1 MTFHLAG
8 KIRIIIMAFPIN
20 IEDLLNKRKVVESN
34 RIEFKKGWNPSDIY
48 HTICAFA
55 NDFEN
60 LGGGYILVGV
70 EQDERGIAKRPV
82 KGIDINAADRIMQDM
97 VGYDAK
103 IKPEYSTRA
112 DIVEVDGTHI
122 LAIWAPARN
131 NRPYSVWENVTS
143 KHKGETKYYI
153 RSKSSTIEAKGDMLH
168 ELFSLADDT
177 PFDERGNA
185 KISVSDISPVL
196 VYDYLKKINS
206 RLIETFDPNRLVETL
221 DAMELLVG
229 PTEERLI
236 KNVAAMMFSEHPEK
250 FFPVTQVDIVVF
262 PEGSE
267 ENPDLMIEIP
277 RIIGPVPQI
286 IRDTLS
292 YLKTN
297 IIRQKISKPSDS
309 EYSDK
314 VYNYPYQAFEESV
327 VNALYHRNY
336 QEREPVEITIEP
348 DRVEILSHSG
358 PDRSISDEMIRE
370 ARRLKTR
377 KYRNRRLGDF
387 LKELD
392 LSEGRAT
399 GIPTIQKHLR
409 INGSRPAT
417 IETDDQRTYFLMTIP
432 CREGFERGVSIQ
444 DSLHV
449 FTPTKELEQI
459 LGQQSVQ
466 VQEVVNQCAIVD
478 RNALEQILVQ
488 ISVQV
493 WNNAKSMIDK
503 RKMCLA
509 VVDTLCLLH
518 ECSFSAKALNA
529 SIAFGE
535 IYELKR
541 KILSPLIQMGYI
553 GMTDPSK
560 PTSAKQAYCLTSKG
574 EKLFEKK

>member
-1 MTFHLAG
+1 
-8 KIRIIIMAFPIN
+8 MALPIN
-20 IEDLLNKRKVVESN
+20 IEDLLNKRKVESN
-34 RIEFKKGWNPSDIY
+34 RIEFKKGWDPSDIY

-70 EQDERGIAKRPV
+70 EQDEYGLAKRPV
-82 KGIDINAADRIMQDM
+82 LGIDITAVDKIMKAM

-103 IKPEYSTRA
+103 IKPEYSSRA
-112 DIVEVDGTHI
+112 EVVEVDGKHI

-131 NRPYSVWENVTS
+131 NRPYSVWENVTA

-153 RSKSSTIEAKGDMLH
+153 RSKSSTKEAKGDILN
-168 ELFSLADDT
+168 ELFSMADDT

-185 KISVSDISPVL
+185 KITINDISPVL
-196 VYDYLKKINS
+196 VYNHLKKTNS
-206 RLIETFDPNRLVETL
+206 RLVETFTPNKLVDIL
-221 DAMELLVG
+221 DSMELLVG
-229 PTEERLI
+229 PTEDRLI
-236 KNVAAMMFSEHPEK
+236 KNVAAMMFSEYPEK

-267 ENPDLMIEIP
+267 ENPDLMIEVP
-277 RIIGPVPQI
+277 RITGPVPYI
-286 IRDTLS
+286 IRETLS

-297 IIRQKISKPSDS
+297 IIKQKISKPSDS
-309 EYSDK
+309 ELSDK
-314 VYNYPYQAFEESV
+314 VYNYPYQAFEEAV

-358 PDRSISDEMIRE
+358 PDRSISDEMIKA

-399 GIPTIQKHLR
+399 GIPTIQKHLKM
-409 INGSRPAT
+409 NGSRPAV
-417 IETDDQRTYFLMTIP
+417 IDTDEDRSYFLMTIP
-432 CREGFERGVSIQ
+432 CRDGFEENVNLQSSESMSG
-444 DSLHV
+444 
-449 FTPTKELEQI
+449 LEQI
-459 LGQQSVQ
+459 LEQWSVQ
-466 VQEVVNQCAIVD
+466 VQEAVVQCVISNKVK
-478 RNALEQILVQ
+478 LGQILIQ

-493 WNNAKSMIDK
+493 WDKSKSAIDK
-503 RKMCLA
+503 HKMCLA
-509 VVDTLCLLH
+509 VIDTLCLLH
-518 ECSFSAKALNA
+518 EQSHSAKGLNTNLH
-529 SIAFGE
+529 FGE

-541 KILSPLIQMGYI
+541 KVLQPLVQLDLIR
-553 GMTDPSK
+553 MTDPSK
-560 PTSAKQAYCLTSKG
+560 PTSSKQAYMLTAKG
-574 EKLFEKK
+574 QELFD